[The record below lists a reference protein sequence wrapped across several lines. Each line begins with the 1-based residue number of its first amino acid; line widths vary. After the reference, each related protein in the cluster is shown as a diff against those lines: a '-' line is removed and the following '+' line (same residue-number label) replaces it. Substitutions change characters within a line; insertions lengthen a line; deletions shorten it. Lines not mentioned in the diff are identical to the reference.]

1 MFAKIS
7 LKLLETV
14 LWRDFSVTLALCCV
28 LTCSHPV
35 CLLLPLPFLDHLN
48 LVSFRAQYLIPC
60 LSVFSPWC
68 CLPCSVFC
76 LQPWLL
82 LYVVAYPTSPARGWA
97 RNSNLVYSFTHTH
110 SWRASQSLHQPTDY
124 HIPLDDNST
133 CWAAQTRLN
142 YYRLPHQKTLPVL
155 PSKWT
160 LILTSFYCYVLL
172 PTLQFLVQHCKGPC
186 LHYIFREPSSLST
199 VAKMILHNYV
209 GINFY
214 SLQKPPRCLTHS
226 KWKPNSLL
234 WSYIVYTW
242 LFFHTVSSASFCYLF

>member
-1 MFAKIS
+1 MKRFQCNTRPVLCAYLFSPS
-7 LKLLETV
+7 LLTTSSS
-14 LWRDFSVTLALCCV
+14 FSWPFKSGVFKSSVPDPMSFCF
-28 LTCSHPV
+28 
-35 CLLLPLPFLDHLN
+35 LPLMLSSMFSFLSSALTP
-48 LVSFRAQYLIPC
+48 LIC
-60 LSVFSPWC
+60 G
-68 CLPCSVFC
+68 CLPHISSWGLSKEFK
-76 LQPWLL
+76 LSILIH
-82 LYVVAYPTSPARGWA
+82 
-97 RNSNLVYSFTHTH
+97 THTH
-110 SWRASQSLHQPTDY
+110 SWCASQSLHQPTDY

-155 PSKWT
+155 RSKWT

-214 SLQKPPRCLTHS
+214 SLQTPPRCLTHS